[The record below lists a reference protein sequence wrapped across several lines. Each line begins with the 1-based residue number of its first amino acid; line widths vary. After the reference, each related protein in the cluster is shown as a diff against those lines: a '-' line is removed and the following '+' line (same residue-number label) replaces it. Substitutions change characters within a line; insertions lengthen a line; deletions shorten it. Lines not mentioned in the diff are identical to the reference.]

1 METPINTQLSQ
12 QLLDTIVESLIL
24 YKKWN
29 EGFSRV
35 AVTQNDYEASARH
48 IINAN
53 NAERA
58 LAELGQ
64 QGDK

>member
-1 METPINTQLSQ
+1 MNAQQLSQ
-12 QLLDTIVESLIL
+12 QSLETIAEALFL
-24 YKKWN
+24 FMKWN
-29 EGFSRV
+29 EGFSKV

-58 LAELGQ
+58 LAELKE
-64 QGDK
+64 QGVTL

>member
-1 METPINTQLSQ
+1 MTDRVEQLSKQ
-12 QLLDTIVESLIL
+12 AMDTIIESLIL
-24 YKKWN
+24 YMKWN
-29 EGFSRV
+29 EGFSKV

-58 LAELGQ
+58 LAELEQ
-64 QGDK
+64 KENNQ

>member
-1 METPINTQLSQ
+1 METQVSKQ
-12 QLLDTIVESLIL
+12 SLDTIVDALFL
-24 YKKWN
+24 YMKWN
-29 EGFSRV
+29 EGFSKV
-35 AVTQNDYEASARH
+35 AITQNDYEASARH

-58 LAELGQ
+58 LAELKQ

>member
-1 METPINTQLSQ
+1 METQLSKQ
-12 QLLDTIVESLIL
+12 SLDTIIEALFL
-24 YKKWN
+24 YTKWN
-29 EGFSRV
+29 EGFSKV

-58 LAELGQ
+58 LAELKQ

>member
-1 METPINTQLSQ
+1 MTTPQLSQ
-12 QLLDTIVESLIL
+12 QSLDTIAEALFL
-24 YKKWN
+24 FLKWN
-29 EGFSRV
+29 EGFSKV

-58 LAELGQ
+58 LAELKE
-64 QGDK
+64 QGVTL

>member
-1 METPINTQLSQ
+1 METQLSKQ
-12 QLLDTIVESLIL
+12 SLDTIVDALFL
-24 YKKWN
+24 YMKWN
-29 EGFSRV
+29 EGFSKV
-35 AVTQNDYEASARH
+35 AVTQNDYEASTRH

-58 LAELGQ
+58 LAELKQ

>member
-1 METPINTQLSQ
+1 METQVSKQ
-12 QLLDTIVESLIL
+12 SLDTIVDALFL
-24 YKKWN
+24 YMKWN
-29 EGFSRV
+29 EGFSKV

-58 LAELGQ
+58 LAELKQ

>member
-1 METPINTQLSQ
+1 METQVSKQ
-12 QLLDTIVESLIL
+12 SLDTIVDALFL
-24 YKKWN
+24 YMKWN
-29 EGFSRV
+29 EGFSKV
-35 AVTQNDYEASARH
+35 AITQNDYEASARH

-58 LAELGQ
+58 IAELKQ

>member
-1 METPINTQLSQ
+1 MTTPQLSQ
-12 QLLDTIVESLIL
+12 QSLETIAEALFL
-24 YKKWN
+24 FMKWN
-29 EGFSRV
+29 EGFSKV

-58 LAELGQ
+58 LAELKE
-64 QGDK
+64 QGVTL

>member
-1 METPINTQLSQ
+1 MILLLDKQS
-12 QLLDTIVESLIL
+12 LDTIAEALFL
-24 YKKWN
+24 YMKWN
-29 EGFSRV
+29 EGFSKV

-58 LAELGQ
+58 LAEMKQ
-64 QGDK
+64 QGVEL

>member
-1 METPINTQLSQ
+1 MNTDQLSKQ
-12 QLLDTIVESLIL
+12 SLETIAEALFL
-24 YKKWN
+24 YMQWN
-29 EGFSRV
+29 KGFSKV

-53 NAERA
+53 NAERV

-64 QGDK
+64 QGEK